1 LKFEKKSFKLAIVV
15 EDDQKEENALFS
27 RNYGLIVKTFLY
39 QIVMS
44 LFGFMMYGATYKV
57 PFLLILGQVT
67 VVLFFFYIMAS
78 QMYQGGAK
86 MCEYDISH
94 AHTSSPYAGFLLAL
108 IAFLP
113 TFLLAAVSLAIPPY
127 AAGGE
132 TNTAGYLSY
141 LCNHTF
147 LQGMYVGITQEIFP
161 TAAGGADTAL
171 MQANMAA
178 INSRCILHLFGA
190 IPGFLI
196 GGIGYLIGYKRFLKS

>member
-1 LKFEKKSFKLAIVV
+1 M
-15 EDDQKEENALFS
+15 FS

-44 LFGFMMYGATYKV
+44 LFGFMMYGATYKI
-57 PFLLILGQVT
+57 PILLIVGQAT
-67 VVLFFFYIMAS
+67 VLLFFFYIMGS

-94 AHTSSPYAGFLLAL
+94 SHSSSPFAGFLFAL
-108 IAFLP
+108 VAFFP
-113 TFLLAAVSLAIPPY
+113 TFLLAVLSLLVPPY
-127 AAGGE
+127 AESGA

-161 TAAGGADTAL
+161 TAAGGADEAL
-171 MQANMAA
+171 MLANISA

-196 GGIGYLIGYKRFLKS
+196 GGFGYLIGYKRFLKS